1 MPRLGHAYIQCVKT
15 VSDRTD
21 MLHGDCKETALSRV
35 GLLSVVIMARKEI
48 IWNDVS

>member
-1 MPRLGHAYIQCVKT
+1 MHIYSVVKT

-35 GLLSVVIMARKEI
+35 GLLNVVNMAHEEMK
-48 IWNDVS
+48 WNEVS